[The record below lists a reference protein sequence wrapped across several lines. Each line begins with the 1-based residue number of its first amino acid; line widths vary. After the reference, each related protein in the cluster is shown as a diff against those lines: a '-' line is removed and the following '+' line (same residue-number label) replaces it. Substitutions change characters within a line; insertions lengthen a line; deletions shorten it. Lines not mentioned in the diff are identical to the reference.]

1 MVTTNTASIDFEE
14 QSRTAADILRSN
26 MEPPKAEV
34 VLYHAQNAEVT
45 VEVRTDGDTV
55 WLNRQQLAEL
65 FGRDIKTI
73 GKHIANALT
82 EELSG
87 EVVIANFATT
97 TPHGAM
103 PGKFQVHQVEHY
115 NLDMI
120 LSVGYRVKS
129 AEGIHFRRWATS
141 VLKQHLMRGY
151 TINEKRLA
159 QLNQALE
166 ILSRSATP
174 EISGISSVLSAFAVG
189 LSLLDDYDHHS
200 LSKPQG
206 TTSDWRLGY
215 DEARTFVDSMRFG
228 KESEL
233 FGREKDDSFKSA
245 LGAIYQTFGGRDVY
259 PSVQEKAANL
269 LYLTVKNHAFVDG
282 NKRIAAALFV
292 YFLDKNKALKDESG
306 ALRISNETLAAITLM
321 IALSHPDEKETM
333 CLLVMN
339 MFEKGSV

>member
-65 FGRDIKTI
+65 FGRDVKTI
-73 GKHIANALT
+73 GKHINNALS
-82 EELSG
+82 EELLG
-87 EVVIANFATT
+87 MATVAKFATVQNES
-97 TPHGAM
+97 GRSVAR
-103 PGKFQVHQVEHY
+103 QIEHY

-151 TINEKRLA
+151 TVNEKRLA